1 MLLKLTVEIAAPL
14 DQVWNKM
21 VDWESQ
27 GSWMLATDVVVER
40 KTEGLGTKIAAF
52 TGVFPPVA
60 RNLAHFD
67 SV

>member
-1 MLLKLTVEIAAPL
+1 MHLKLTVEIAAPL

-27 GSWMLATDVVVER
+27 GSWMLATDVVVEK

-52 TGVFPPVA
+52 T
-60 RNLAHFD
+60 
-67 SV
+67 